1 MAVSAISANQA
12 SYYTNIAYTGSQRA
26 SAASTASGGDSFE
39 ASAASGGGGT
49 TSSTCPRSNSTCIGC
64 GSCETSSTEA
74 AAGGSGSTQAVSYE
88 TLQALSAY
96 ESASK
101 YF

>member
-1 MAVSAISANQA
+1 MAVLAVSANQ
-12 SYYTNIAYTGSQRA
+12 STYYTASSSTGGQTV
-26 SAASTASGGDSFE
+26 SAAPAASSGDSFE
-39 ASAASGGGGT
+39 LSSVSGGASS

-64 GSCETSSTEA
+64 GTCETASA
-74 AAGGSGSTQAVSYE
+74 NPAGESNRLLQPVNYT

-101 YF
+101 YV